1 MWNLDLARKCVALR
15 VVPSRTGR
23 KTGFLSLVLG
33 LALMA
38 GGCAPNMFKQPKNKP
53 LSESDFFT
61 DGLSARMPVE
71 GTVARGMLRTN
82 ERLYTGKANGLF
94 VGNLPLPVT
103 RDLLMRGRERF
114 DIFCSPCHGRVG
126 DGLGMIVQR
135 GLRRPPS
142 YHIDRLRE
150 VPDGYLFDVITSGF
164 GAMPGYA
171 SRIGVQ
177 DRWAIT
183 AYIRALQLSQASKIE
198 DVPAA
203 ERPKL
208 LEATK

>member
-1 MWNLDLARKCVALR
+1 MWNLDPARKSSLYLAS
-15 VVPSRTGR
+15 SRIGGNR
-23 KTGFLSLVLG
+23 AFLCLVLG

-53 LSESDFFT
+53 LSESDFFA
-61 DGLSARMPVE
+61 DGRAARLPVE
-71 GTVARGMLRTN
+71 GTVARGMLHTD
-82 ERLYTGKANGLF
+82 ERLYTGKTNGLF
-94 VGNLPLPVT
+94 VGNLPLPVS

-126 DGLGMIVQR
+126 DGSGMIVQR

-150 VPDGYLFDVITSGF
+150 VPDGYLFDVITNGF

-171 SRIGVQ
+171 SRIGAK

-183 AYIRALQLSQASKIE
+183 AYIRALQLSHASKLE
-198 DVPAA
+198 DVPEA
-203 ERPKL
+203 ERSRL

>member
-1 MWNLDLARKCVALR
+1 LCMA
-15 VVPSRTGR
+15 PSRIRGR
-23 KTGFLSLVLG
+23 AGVLPLALG

-38 GGCAPNMFKQPKNKP
+38 GACAPNMSKQPRNKP

-61 DGLSARMPVE
+61 DGRSARMPVE
-71 GTVARGMLRTN
+71 GTVARGMLRAD

-94 VGNLPLPVT
+94 AGNLPLPVT
-103 RDLLMRGRERF
+103 GELLSRGRERF
-114 DIFCSPCHGRVG
+114 DIYCSPCHGRVG
-126 DGLGMIVQR
+126 DGSGMIVQR

-150 VPDGYLFDVITSGF
+150 VPDGYLFDVITNGF

-183 AYIRALQLSQASKIE
+183 AYIRALQLSHASKLE